1 MFRQEVSVT
10 SFIPSCSYL
19 FQHEKRNMSR
29 YNIYSL
35 LDWVYGGVDPKFEG
49 NGGPECA
56 AFLAPQQ
63 RLSESLLIV
72 LVSLVEICVALKKIR
87 LSKDLR
93 GISKDCAK
101 AKEDSLGKN
110 LLLVALCMTFGVE
123 VGFKFATKTVIYLL
137 NPCHVMTMVQHRVL
151 EALEAMTEFNVIM
164 RFLISLRSFPRQIFL
179 LACPPCKTAMVVFR
193 LQVHM
198 LNGALLALMFPVVNT
213 RLLPFE
219 KEIYYIQH
227 SMLYLVPLYLFRK
240 GGVYKPEPLGDMW
253 WALLSNGILFLYHF
267 LFLQLLG
274 LATEV
279 NLNNMLCPAVSD
291 PFYGPWYRVWATGHQ
306 TLLTLMHGKVLT
318 LLSQHTG
325 TVCRCVLDTLRLRKK
340 VD

>member
-1 MFRQEVSVT
+1 MFRQEISVL

-19 FQHEKRNMSR
+19 FQYEKRNMSR

-56 AFLAPQQ
+56 AFLSTHQ
-63 RLSESLLIV
+63 RLVESLLIV
-72 LVSLVEICVALKKIR
+72 IISILEVALALRKINVPR
-87 LSKDLR
+87 ELR
-93 GISKDCAK
+93 EVARDPGRSNG
-101 AKEDSLGKN
+101 DSLGKN

-137 NPCHVMTMVQHRVL
+137 NPCHVITM
-151 EALEAMTEFNVIM
+151 I
-164 RFLISLRSFPRQIFL
+164 QIFL
-179 LACPPCKTAMVVFR
+179 LACPPCKTAMVIFR

-198 LNGALLALMFPVVNT
+198 LNGALLALLFPVVNT

-219 KEIYYIQH
+219 KEVYYIQH
-227 SMLYLVPLYLFRK
+227 SMLYLVPIYLFRK
-240 GGVYKPEPLGDMW
+240 GGIYKPEPLVNMW
-253 WALLSNGILFLYHF
+253 WALLSTGILFLYHF
-267 LFLQLLG
+267 VFLQGLG
-274 LATEV
+274 LMTEV

-306 TLLTLMHGKVLT
+306 TALTLVHGKALT
-318 LLSQHTG
+318 LLCHSGGPAFRQL
-325 TVCRCVLDTLRLRKK
+325 LDAVRLRGKK
-340 VD
+340 ID

>member
-1 MFRQEVSVT
+1 MFRQEISVL

-19 FQHEKRNMSR
+19 FQYEKRNMSR

-56 AFLAPQQ
+56 AFLSPQQ
-63 RLSESLLIV
+63 RVNESLVMIV
-72 LVSLVEICVALKKIR
+72 VSIIEVVLALRKIN
-87 LSKDLR
+87 
-93 GISKDCAK
+93 ISKEFKEVAK
-101 AKEDSLGKN
+101 DGGKTKEDSLGKN

-137 NPCHVMTMVQHRVL
+137 NPCHIVTMV
-151 EALEAMTEFNVIM
+151 
-164 RFLISLRSFPRQIFL
+164 QIFL
-179 LACPPCKTAMVVFR
+179 LACPPCRTTVVIFR

-198 LNGALLALMFPVVNT
+198 LNGALLALLFPVVNT

-219 KEIYYIQH
+219 KEVYYIQH
-227 SMLYLVPLYLFRK
+227 SMLYLVPIYLFRK
-240 GGVYKPEPLGDMW
+240 GGMYKPEPLGDMW
-253 WALLSNGILFLYHF
+253 WALLSTGILFLYHF
-267 LFLQLLG
+267 VFLQSLG
-274 LATEV
+274 LVTEV

-306 TLLTLMHGKVLT
+306 TLLTLMHGKALT
-318 LLSQHTG
+318 LLSHSSG
-325 TVCRCVLDTLRLRKK
+325 PACRYLLDAARMRSKK
-340 VD
+340 MD

>member
-19 FQHEKRNMSR
+19 FQPEKRNMSR

-35 LDWVYGGVDPKFEG
+35 LDWIYGGVDPKFEG

-56 AFLAPQQ
+56 AFIAPQQ
-63 RLSESLLIV
+63 RISESLVIV
-72 LVSLVEICVALKKIR
+72 LISLVEIGVAMKKIN
-87 LSKDLR
+87 
-93 GISKDCAK
+93 ISKELKVVGKDCTR

-137 NPCHVMTMVQHRVL
+137 NPCHVMTM
-151 EALEAMTEFNVIM
+151 I
-164 RFLISLRSFPRQIFL
+164 QIFL

-267 LFLQLLG
+267 LFLQVLG
-274 LATEV
+274 LVTEV

-306 TLLTLMHGKVLT
+306 TLLTLLHGKVLT

-325 TVCRCVLDTLRLRKK
+325 PVCRGLLDTLRLRGKK